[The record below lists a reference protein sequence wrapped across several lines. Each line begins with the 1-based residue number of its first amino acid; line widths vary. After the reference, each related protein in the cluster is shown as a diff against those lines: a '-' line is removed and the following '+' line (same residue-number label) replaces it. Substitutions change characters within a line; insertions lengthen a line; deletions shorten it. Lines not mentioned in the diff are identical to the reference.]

1 MTWEEVCALA
11 FALPGVE
18 DGISYGTPAL
28 KVRGKLLARF
38 REDGETL
45 VLFDVG
51 FDEREA
57 LIDSRP
63 DVFHFTDHYR
73 DWPIVLARL
82 PATAPDDVRGLIERS
97 WRLRAPKR
105 VVADWDR
112 DRTN

>member
-1 MTWEEVCALA
+1 MTWEEVRALA
-11 FALPGVE
+11 RALPGVE
-18 DGISYGTPAL
+18 DGTSYRTPAL
-28 KVRGKLLARF
+28 KVRGKLLVR
-38 REDGETL
+38 RHQNGENL

-57 LIDSRP
+57 LIESRP

-82 PATAPDDVRGLIERS
+82 QAAGPDDVRGLIERS

-105 VVADWDR
+105 AIAAWQQDGG
-112 DRTN
+112 